1 LKKGLFITF
10 EGIEGSGK
18 TTQINLLINYLITQK
33 FSVIKTKEPGGTEF
47 GLEIRRILLDKNI
60 EFKSN
65 FTESLLFTAD
75 RLEHLEQVV
84 KPAISEGTI
93 VISDRYKDSTYAYQL
108 GGRNVPLSLIEFLDS
123 LYPINP
129 DLTILLDI
137 EPELGITRIKNRN
150 STGYENYKNNRFEQE
165 KIDFYLKIRAKYLDL
180 QKKEPERIKLI
191 KVDDQKPEEVFQKIK
206 KIIDDKIS
214 N

>member
-1 LKKGLFITF
+1 MKKGLFITF

-18 TTQINLLINYLITQK
+18 TTQINLLFNYLITQK